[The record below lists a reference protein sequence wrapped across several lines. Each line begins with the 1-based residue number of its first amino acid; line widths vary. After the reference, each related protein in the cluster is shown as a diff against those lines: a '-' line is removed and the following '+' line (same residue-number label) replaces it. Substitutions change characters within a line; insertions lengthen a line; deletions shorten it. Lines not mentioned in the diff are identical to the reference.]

1 MGNDLA
7 LDCLVPPSDPPALVQ
22 FYKDGEALSG
32 VEEEEEEGEDRGG
45 GRLEVL
51 NGGETLLV
59 RDVGRG
65 DAGKYTCGAT
75 NQITSQTRR
84 APGKIFRIWLS
95 FGIFSCYCCCFC
107 CCFFNCYCCCCGSC
121 HMRFI

>member
-32 VEEEEEEGEDRGG
+32 VGEEEEEEEEEDRGG
-45 GRLEVL
+45 GGRLEML

-59 RDVGRG
+59 RDVGRD

-75 NQITSQTRR
+75 NHITSQTRR
-84 APGKIFRIWLS
+84 APGKIFRVWLS
-95 FGIFSCYCCCFC
+95 ISCY
-107 CCFFNCYCCCCGSC
+107 
-121 HMRFI
+121 

>member
-32 VEEEEEEGEDRGG
+32 VGEEEEEEGRGGG

-75 NQITSQTRR
+75 NHITSQTRR

-95 FGIFSCYCCCFC
+95 ISFY
-107 CCFFNCYCCCCGSC
+107 
-121 HMRFI
+121 